1 MRVRVRRP
9 ALSFRVPSLP
19 LGLLHYWVATLQA
32 LFARGAD
39 LTAVDENGTDA
50 LTKVRRV
57 REEEEEEEEEER
69 GGVIEGSGKRGM

>member
-1 MRVRVRRP
+1 MR
-9 ALSFRVPSLP
+9 RVPERQVAARLND
-19 LGLLHYWVATLQA
+19 VATLQA

-69 GGVIEGSGKRGM
+69 GGGL